1 MNGMII
7 AERTSTGS
15 KAIFIEQ
22 EVLEF
27 SRQNALTQQ
36 HLEDK
41 ARKREEAYGMLR
53 KAENE
58 AVKMLRKAEKAEAQR
73 RAYNMASVKYL
84 LTRFAVSG
92 IMAWGMAAGLIHPF
106 ISLPLILICLCTA
119 SARIG
124 EWRGKN
130 RKKEAK

>member
-7 AERTSTGS
+7 AEHTSTGS

-27 SRQNALTQQ
+27 SRQNALTEQ
-36 HLEDK
+36 HRADK
-41 ARKREEAYGMLR
+41 AHEQKEADSMFR
-53 KAENE
+53 KAVKE
-58 AVKMLRKAEKAEAQR
+58 ADKMRRKAEKAEAQR
-73 RAYNMASVKYL
+73 IAYNVASVKYL
-84 LTRFAVSG
+84 LTRIAVSG
-92 IMAWGMAAGLIHPF
+92 IMAWGWVAGLIHPF
-106 ISLPLILICLCTA
+106 VSLPLIMVCLCTA